1 MKKINKFLEF
11 INESTLDLNYDSI
24 IDFHENLFF
33 YIEDDFDIK
42 ESSKEE
48 LENHLRQGDNC
59 YYMFSTLPSANQ
71 RNAFNTRDEFV
82 IGIDI
87 YLYLDKEEDRFRN
100 PLYDD
105 DFTILVL
112 SKYTNFKSEI
122 HEFLKSSEK
131 FLQERGFDS
140 ESDSKILK
148 KFSTG
153 QLNERLRFVNFKVRI
168 TVSELNE
175 KELEL
180 KTLKFLKNMNWS
192 KEEIKK
198 FKELNIDL
206 DSDIIHESTKVKNI
220 SIEDII
226 EAIKKGSKIFATIIK
241 NFPNNN
247 PDEPL
252 TPVSVDDDG
261 LVTINFN
268 GSEYEVEL
276 KNVERVEI

>member
-1 MKKINKFLEF
+1 
-11 INESTLDLNYDSI
+11 
-24 IDFHENLFF
+24 
-33 YIEDDFDIK
+33 
-42 ESSKEE
+42 
-48 LENHLRQGDNC
+48 
-59 YYMFSTLPSANQ
+59 MFSTLPTKS
-71 RNAFNTRDEFV
+71 TSLWSEDGFV

-87 YLYLDKEEDRFRN
+87 YLYLDREEDRFRN
-100 PLYDD
+100 PLYND
-105 DFTILVL
+105 DFKILAL
-112 SKYTNFKSEI
+112 SKYQNFKSEI
-122 HEFLKSSEK
+122 DDFLKSSKK
-131 FLQERGFDS
+131 FLQEKGLDS

-153 QLNERLRFVNFKVRI
+153 ELNERLRFVNFKVRI
-168 TVSELNE
+168 NVSESNE

-180 KTLKFLKNMNWS
+180 KTLKFLKKMNWS

-206 DSDIIHESTKVKNI
+206 DSDIIRESTKVKNI

-241 NFPNNN
+241 NLPNNN

-261 LVTINFN
+261 LVTIDFN

-276 KNVERVEI
+276 KNIERIRS